1 MIISTNYDPQK
12 SLLLIMSLPVTVS
25 TQAPFL
31 SPLALSSSRPQP
43 ASCQQPAVH
52 SDLPPDSSL
61 RQVVF
66 FLSVAIK
73 NMISKW
79 GDKQVIK
86 SRGWFKFDWNGFLIK
101 ANDKNIIK
109 LVDGSNYVGMNFFVK
124 LS

>member
-1 MIISTNYDPQK
+1 MDESNYVG
-12 SLLLIMSLPVTVS
+12 IVI
-25 TQAPFL
+25 
-31 SPLALSSSRPQP
+31 
-43 ASCQQPAVH
+43 C
-52 SDLPPDSSL
+52 
-61 RQVVF
+61 
-66 FLSVAIK
+66 LSVAIK